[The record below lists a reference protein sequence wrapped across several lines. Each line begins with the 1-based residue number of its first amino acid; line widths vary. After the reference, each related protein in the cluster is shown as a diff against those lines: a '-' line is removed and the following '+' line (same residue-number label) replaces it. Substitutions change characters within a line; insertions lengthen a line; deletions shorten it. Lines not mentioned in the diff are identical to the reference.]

1 MIKRLKEM
9 FLEDDGTLSLS
20 RVMIALTID
29 VVLGLL
35 LYIVFKTSKFPDGTT
50 LTGLGAFT
58 SSLVTVLYGLN
69 QMHKIIT
76 AVKGTSIQPIKD
88 LFKQDAGSDTKAE

>member
-1 MIKRLKEM
+1 MIKRLKQM

-35 LYIVFKTSKFPDGTT
+35 IYLVIKNSKFPDGTT

-58 SSLVTVLYGLN
+58 SSVVTVLYGLN

-76 AVKGTSIQPIKD
+76 AVKGTNFQPIKD
-88 LFKQDAGSDTKAE
+88 LLNQDSGSDTKG

>member
-1 MIKRLKEM
+1 MIKRLKQM

-35 LYIVFKTSKFPDGTT
+35 TYNVIKNNKFPDGTA

-69 QMHKIIT
+69 QMHKIIS
-76 AVKGTSIQPIKD
+76 AVKGTNIQPIKD
-88 LFKQDAGSDTKAE
+88 LLTQVSGSDTKAE

>member
-1 MIKRLKEM
+1 M
-9 FLEDDGTLSLS
+9 FFEDDGTLSLS

-35 LYIVFKTSKFPDGTT
+35 IYNVIKNDKFPDGTT

-69 QMHKIIT
+69 QMHKIIS
-76 AVKGTSIQPIKD
+76 AVKGTNIQPLKD
-88 LFKQDAGSDTKAE
+88 LLTQVSGSDTKAE